1 MINIIINPAS
11 RSGKG
16 KKLWNEIEP
25 VLIDAHVDY
34 KVYFSQKT
42 GHVCELVK
50 NISNEFF
57 SKDKSS
63 DLNLIILGGD
73 GTINEALQGVSD
85 FSRTRIGYVPTGS
98 SNDLARDLKLP
109 KDPKECI
116 KNIINCKEPYHMDL
130 GVLTYNHTSSD
141 VFNKRFFDVS
151 SGIGFDAAVCEEVSH
166 APLKAFLNK
175 IGLGKLVYLI
185 VALKLI
191 FTTSIIGAEIT
202 IDNQEPFV
210 LENFLFAT
218 FMIHKYEG
226 GGFKFCP
233 DADCSDGIL
242 DMCCVSNISK
252 LTFLRT
258 LPKALKGKHTNVTGI
273 DIKKAETIS
282 IKTSVPCWVHTD
294 GEVTAKSDSITITCR
309 KEAIRLMK

>member
-57 SKDKSS
+57 S
-63 DLNLIILGGD
+63 
-73 GTINEALQGVSD
+73 
-85 FSRTRIGYVPTGS
+85 
-98 SNDLARDLKLP
+98 

-191 FTTSIIGAEIT
+191 FTTSNIGAEIT

-282 IKTSVPCWVHTD
+282 IKTSVPCRVHTD
-294 GEVTAKSDSITITCR
+294 GEVTAKSDSITITCL